1 MLTIRWSLA
10 FAAIRFNGD
19 WSLSLLYTVLNRPL
33 IPHYC
38 TSLTTINRP
47 RQTAVASLK
56 QSLNLQDCV
65 GLVRELL
72 EYMQDGISSS
82 LRQC

>member
-1 MLTIRWSLA
+1 MA
-10 FAAIRFNGD
+10 AAITEPTRGKINLTA
-19 WSLSLLYTVLNRPL
+19 LSVASVT
-33 IPHYC
+33 
-38 TSLTTINRP
+38 

-72 EYMQDGISSS
+72 EYMQDGILPS